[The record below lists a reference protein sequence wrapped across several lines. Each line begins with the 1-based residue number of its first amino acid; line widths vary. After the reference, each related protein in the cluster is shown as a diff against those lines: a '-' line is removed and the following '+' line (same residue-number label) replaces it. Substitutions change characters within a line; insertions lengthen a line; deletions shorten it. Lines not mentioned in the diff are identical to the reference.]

1 MKQLGIIGGLGPMAT
16 AYFMQT
22 VIDMT
27 EALTDQQHLPMTV
40 ISRPDTPDRTAFIL
54 GKSSESPLECMLESG
69 RILEKIG
76 VECIAIPCVTAHY
89 FHSELTEEL
98 KTEVI
103 HAPRETVRR
112 LKEAGVSSAGIMA
125 TEGTISAGIFQRELE
140 AQGITPVLPDETAQ
154 AAITSTIYDFVKASR
169 NADMELFSSAER
181 MLRRAGAECLIL
193 GCTELSVV
201 KRDNSLRGSYI
212 DVLEVLSAEAIE
224 RCGARLKEK
233 YRSLIF

>member
-27 EALTDQQHLPMTV
+27 EAETDQQHLPMAV
-40 ISRPDTPDRTAFIL
+40 ISRPDTPDRTAYIL
-54 GKSSESPLECMLESG
+54 GESDCSPLPHMLESG
-69 RILEKIG
+69 RALEMLG

-89 FHSELTEEL
+89 FHSELTDAL

-125 TEGTISAGIFQRELE
+125 TRGTVSAKIFQRELE
-140 AQGITPVLPDETAQ
+140 AQGITPVLPDEKAQ
-154 AAITSTIYDFVKASR
+154 AAITATIYDYVKASR
-169 NADMELFSSAER
+169 RADMELFGSAER
-181 MLRRAGAECLIL
+181 MLRKAGAECLIL

-224 RCGARLKEK
+224 RCGAALKEK

>member
-1 MKQLGIIGGLGPMAT
+1 MKQLGVIGGLGPMAT

-27 EALTDQQHLPMTV
+27 EAKTDQQHLPMAV

-54 GKSSESPLECMLESG
+54 GESDISPLPHMLSAG
-69 RILEKIG
+69 KDLEKLG

-89 FHSELTEEL
+89 FHSELTEAL

-112 LKEAGVSSAGIMA
+112 LKEAGITAAGIMA
-125 TEGTISAGIFQRELE
+125 TEGTRKAKIFQRELE
-140 AQGITPVLPDETAQ
+140 AQGITPILPDEKAQ
-154 AAITSTIYDFVKASR
+154 AAITSTIYDYVKASR
-169 NADMELFSSAER
+169 RADMELFGSAER
-181 MLRRAGAECLIL
+181 MLRRAGAQCLIL

-212 DVLEVLSAEAIE
+212 DVLEVLAAEAIE
-224 RCGARLKEK
+224 RCDGTLKEK
-233 YRSLIF
+233 YKSLIF

>member
-27 EALTDQQHLPMTV
+27 EAKTDQQHLPMTV

-54 GKSSESPLECMLESG
+54 GESQDSPLPYMLASG
-69 RILEKIG
+69 RTLEKIG

-89 FHSELTEEL
+89 FHSELTGEL
-98 KTEVI
+98 RTHVI

-112 LKEAGVSSAGIMA
+112 LREAGITSAGIMA
-125 TEGTISAGIFQRELE
+125 TQGTVSAKIFQRELE
-140 AQGITPVLPDETAQ
+140 AQGITPILPDERAQ
-154 AAITSTIYDFVKASR
+154 AAITSTIYDYVKASKP
-169 NADMELFSSAER
+169 ADMELFGSAER
-181 MLRRAGAECLIL
+181 MLRRAGAQCLIL

-212 DVLEVLSAEAIE
+212 DVLEVLAAEAIE
-224 RCGARLKEK
+224 RCGAVLKEK
-233 YRSLIF
+233 YKSLIF

>member
-1 MKQLGIIGGLGPMAT
+1 MKQLGVIGGLGPMAT

-27 EALTDQQHLPMTV
+27 DAMTDQQHLPMAV

-54 GKSSESPLECMLESG
+54 SESDRDPLPFMLEAG
-69 RILEKIG
+69 KALEQLG
-76 VECIAIPCVTAHY
+76 ACCIAIPCVTAHY
-89 FHSELTEEL
+89 FHKELTKEL
-98 KTEVI
+98 STEVI

-112 LKEAGVSSAGIMA
+112 LKEAGVSAAGIMA
-125 TEGTISAGIFQRELE
+125 TEGTRKAKIFQNELE
-140 AQGITPVLPDETAQ
+140 SVGITPILPDEKAQ
-154 AAITSTIYDFVKASR
+154 AAITSTIYDYVKASR
-169 NADMELFSSAER
+169 RADMELFGSAER

-212 DVLEVLSAEAIE
+212 DVLETLAAESIE
-224 RCGARLKEK
+224 RCGGTLKEK
-233 YRSLIF
+233 YKSLIF